1 MSQMLREI
9 GELCKWLVLFFFYGN
24 IFIGRAMVGRTDLIA
39 HFVINFISAVVA
51 GRRAGDMF

>member
-1 MSQMLREI
+1 MA
-9 GELCKWLVLFFFYGN
+9 GDFFFYGN
-24 IFIGRAMVGRTDLIA
+24 IFIGRAMEGRTDLIA